1 MKKNRIKKWFEKHMR
16 EVFLAPSLIFIFMM
30 IVAPLIY
37 NFSLSFTD
45 WTMSVN
51 KPPQFIGLAN
61 YLEVFQE
68 ERFINAVW
76 RTIVFAVIAIALET
90 VIGVALA
97 VLINRKFHGRRVVQA
112 LMLLPV
118 VATPVA
124 LGMAWK
130 LILEPS
136 IGFANVVM
144 QFLGFEARKFIA
156 TTSFESLFVLILID
170 VWEWTPLIMLMVY
183 AGLNTI
189 PQDPY
194 ESALI
199 DGASRWQTFTKI
211 TLPLASSSILV
222 AVLMRLIDVVKT
234 FDIIYATTQ
243 GGPNFATENINIY
256 AYLNMFSYYDF
267 GKAAAISV
275 LFFIVVMAIGCGFLK
290 VKSKLEVDY

>member
-1 MKKNRIKKWFEKHMR
+1 MKF
-16 EVFLAPSLIFIFMM
+16 VFLAPSIIFILLM
-30 IVAPLIY
+30 IIAPLVY

-45 WTMSVN
+45 WTMAVN
-51 KPPQFIGLAN
+51 KAPNFIGLNN
-61 YLEVFQE
+61 YIKVFKE
-68 ERFINAVW
+68 PRFINSVG
-76 RTIVFAVIAIALET
+76 RTLIFSVIAIALEA
-90 VIGVALA
+90 ILGIALA
-97 VLINRKFHGRRVVQA
+97 VLINRKFHGRRIVQA

-136 IGFANVVM
+136 IGFANVVVTA
-144 QFLGFEARKFIA
+144 LGFEARKFLA
-156 TTSFESLFVLILID
+156 TTSFESMLVLILID

-199 DGASRWQTFTKI
+199 DGANRWQTFTQI
-211 TLPLASSSILV
+211 TLPLASSSILI
-222 AVLMRLIDVVKT
+222 AILMRLIDVVKT

-256 AYLNMFSYYDF
+256 AYLNMFGYYEF

-275 LFFIVVMAIGCGFLK
+275 LFFIVVMAIGGGFLK
-290 VKSKLEVDY
+290 VKEKLEVEY

>member
-1 MKKNRIKKWFEKHMR
+1 MRRWFEKHMKA
-16 EVFLAPSLIFIFMM
+16 VFLAPSLIFIFLM
-30 IVAPLIY
+30 IVAPLVY
-37 NFSLSFTD
+37 NFALSFTN

-51 KPPQFIGLAN
+51 KAPEFIGLAN
-61 YLEVFQE
+61 YIESFKDP
-68 ERFINAVW
+68 RFLNSVW
-76 RTIVFAVIAIALET
+76 RTIVFALIAIILET
-90 VIGVALA
+90 VIGIALA
-97 VLINRKFHGRRVVQA
+97 VLINRKFHGRRIVQA

-136 IGFANVVM
+136 IGFANVVV
-144 QFLGFEARKFIA
+144 QALGFASRKFIA
-156 TTSFESLFVLILID
+156 TTSFESMLVLILID

-199 DGASRWQTFTKI
+199 DGANRWQTFTKI

-275 LFFIVVMAIGCGFLK
+275 LFFIVVMAIGGGFLK
-290 VKSKLEVDY
+290 VKSKLEVEY

>member
-1 MKKNRIKKWFEKHMR
+1 MNRWFQKNMKF
-16 EVFLAPSLIFIFMM
+16 VFLAPSIIFIVAM
-30 IVAPLIY
+30 IIAPLVY

-45 WTMSVN
+45 WTMAVN
-51 KPPQFIGLAN
+51 KAPNFIGLDN
-61 YLEVFQE
+61 YIEVFKE
-68 ERFINAVW
+68 PRFVNSVG
-76 RTIVFAVIAIALET
+76 RTLLFSLIAIALEA
-90 VIGVALA
+90 ILGIALA
-97 VLINRKFHGRRVVQA
+97 VLINRKFHGRRIVQA

-136 IGFANVVM
+136 IGFANVVVTA
-144 QFLGFEARKFIA
+144 LGFEARKFLA
-156 TTSFESLFVLILID
+156 TTSFESMLVLILID

-199 DGASRWQTFTKI
+199 DGANRWQTFTQI
-211 TLPLASSSILV
+211 TLPLASSSILI
-222 AVLMRLIDVVKT
+222 AILMRLIDVVKT

-256 AYLNMFSYYDF
+256 AYLNMFSYYEF

-275 LFFIVVMAIGCGFLK
+275 LFFIVVMAIGGGFLK
-290 VKSKLEVDY
+290 VKEKLEVEY

>member
-1 MKKNRIKKWFEKHMR
+1 MSRWLQKHMKF
-16 EVFLAPSLIFIFMM
+16 VFLAPSIIFILLM
-30 IVAPLIY
+30 IIAPLAY
-37 NFSLSFTD
+37 NFALSFTD

-51 KPPQFIGLAN
+51 KAPNFIGLAN
-61 YLEVFQE
+61 YIEVFKE
-68 ERFINAVW
+68 PRFISSVGH
-76 RTIVFAVIAIALET
+76 TLSFSLIAIVLES
-90 VIGVALA
+90 ILGIALA
-97 VLINRKFHGRRVVQA
+97 VLINRKFHGRRIVQA

-136 IGFANVVM
+136 IGFANVVVTA
-144 QFLGFEARKFIA
+144 LGFEARKFLA
-156 TTSFESLFVLILID
+156 TTSFESMLVLILID

-199 DGASRWQTFTKI
+199 DGANKWQTFTQI

-222 AVLMRLIDVVKT
+222 AILMRLIDVVKT

-256 AYLNMFSYYDF
+256 AYLNMFSYYEF

-275 LFFIVVMAIGCGFLK
+275 LFFIVVMGIGGGFLK
-290 VKSKLEVDY
+290 VKEKLEVEY

>member
-1 MKKNRIKKWFEKHMR
+1 MKRWFEKHMKA
-16 EVFLAPSLIFIFMM
+16 VFLAPSLIFIFLM
-30 IVAPLIY
+30 IVAPLVY
-37 NFSLSFTD
+37 NFALSFTD

-51 KPPQFIGLAN
+51 KAPQFIGLAN
-61 YLEVFQE
+61 YIESFKDP
-68 ERFINAVW
+68 RFLNSVW
-76 RTIVFAVIAIALET
+76 RTIVFALIAIILET
-90 VIGVALA
+90 VIGIALA
-97 VLINRKFHGRRVVQA
+97 VLINRKFHGRRIVQA

-136 IGFANVVM
+136 IGFANVVV
-144 QFLGFEARKFIA
+144 QALGFASRKFIA
-156 TTSFESLFVLILID
+156 TTSFESMLVLILID

-199 DGASRWQTFTKI
+199 DGANRWQTFTKI

-275 LFFIVVMAIGCGFLK
+275 LFFIVVMAIGGGFLK
-290 VKSKLEVDY
+290 VKSKLEVEY

>member
-1 MKKNRIKKWFEKHMR
+1 MKA
-16 EVFLAPSLIFIFMM
+16 VFLAPSLIFIFLM
-30 IVAPLIY
+30 IVAPLAY
-37 NFSLSFTD
+37 NFALSFTD
-45 WTMSVN
+45 WSMSVN
-51 KPPQFIGLAN
+51 KAPQFIGLTN
-61 YLEVFQE
+61 YIESFKDP
-68 ERFINAVW
+68 RFINSVG
-76 RTIVFAVIAIALET
+76 RTIVFALIAIILET
-90 VIGVALA
+90 VIGIALA
-97 VLINRKFHGRRVVQA
+97 VLINRKFHGRRIVQA

-136 IGFANVVM
+136 IGFANVVV
-144 QFLGFEARKFIA
+144 QALGFASRKFIA
-156 TTSFESLFVLILID
+156 TTSFESMLVLILID

-199 DGASRWQTFTKI
+199 DGANRWQTFTKI

-275 LFFIVVMAIGCGFLK
+275 LFFIVVMAIGGGFLK
-290 VKSKLEVDY
+290 VKSKLEVEY

>member
-1 MKKNRIKKWFEKHMR
+1 MSI
-16 EVFLAPSLIFIFMM
+16 IFIVAM
-30 IVAPLIY
+30 IIAPLVY

-45 WTMSVN
+45 WTMAVN
-51 KPPQFIGLAN
+51 KAPNFIGLDN
-61 YLEVFQE
+61 YIEVFKE
-68 ERFINAVW
+68 PRFVNSVG
-76 RTIVFAVIAIALET
+76 RTLLFSLIAIALEA
-90 VIGVALA
+90 ILGIALA
-97 VLINRKFHGRRVVQA
+97 VLINRKFHGRRIVQA

-136 IGFANVVM
+136 IGFANVVVTA
-144 QFLGFEARKFIA
+144 LGFEARKFLA
-156 TTSFESLFVLILID
+156 TTSFESMLVLILID

-199 DGASRWQTFTKI
+199 DGANRWQTFTQI
-211 TLPLASSSILV
+211 TLPLASSSILI
-222 AVLMRLIDVVKT
+222 AILMRLIDVVKT

-256 AYLNMFSYYDF
+256 AYLNMFSYYEF

-275 LFFIVVMAIGCGFLK
+275 LFFIVVMAIGGGFLK
-290 VKSKLEVDY
+290 VKSKLEVEY

>member
-1 MKKNRIKKWFEKHMR
+1 MNRWFQKNMKF
-16 EVFLAPSLIFIFMM
+16 VFLAPSIIFIVAM
-30 IVAPLIY
+30 IIAPLVY

-45 WTMSVN
+45 WTMAVN
-51 KPPQFIGLAN
+51 KAPNFIGLDN
-61 YLEVFQE
+61 YIEVFKE
-68 ERFINAVW
+68 PRFVNSVG
-76 RTIVFAVIAIALET
+76 RTLLFSLIAIALEA
-90 VIGVALA
+90 ILGIALA
-97 VLINRKFHGRRVVQA
+97 VLINRKFHGRRIVQA

-136 IGFANVVM
+136 IGFANVVVTA
-144 QFLGFEARKFIA
+144 LGFEARKFLA
-156 TTSFESLFVLILID
+156 TTSFESMLVLILID

-199 DGASRWQTFTKI
+199 DGANRWQTFTQI
-211 TLPLASSSILV
+211 TLPLASSSILI
-222 AVLMRLIDVVKT
+222 AILMRLIDVVKT

-256 AYLNMFSYYDF
+256 DYMNMFSYYDF

-275 LFFIVVMAIGCGFLK
+275 LFFIVVMAIGGGFLK
-290 VKSKLEVDY
+290 VKSKLEVEY